1 MINFT
6 LSFDLRVPDL
16 GTAPQ
21 DIYSACLDMCEYG
34 DAARIPYVN
43 LMEHHGA
50 KDGYLPAPLVMA
62 AAVGARTQ
70 QMRIIVAAL
79 LLPLHDPV
87 AVAEQMAV
95 ADLASNGRLDVVF
108 GTGYVKSEFD
118 MFAKSMKDRGKALDE
133 GIPVIQRALS
143 GERFVY
149 NGRPIYVTPRPV
161 QRPYPLLYAG
171 GGVEASAK
179 RGARL
184 GIGFMPM
191 NPALIPL
198 YISECERLGNKP
210 GPIFTGLSWLHVSDT
225 PEKTRR
231 EVEPHILHYCR
242 SYAEFTDGASSSS
255 PFEGMTNMEAI
266 EKSGLF
272 YVVTPE
278 QCAKM
283 ALEAQKMQ
291 GRYSI
296 APLIGGLSPKVGW
309 KSLELLVDKVLPL
322 MGHGKLRTSVA
333 VASKSRTLKK
343 PKAKAASNKAVAK
356 KAVSKKAAKKKAGQK
371 KAPAKRPAAKA
382 KAKKSHRKGRRR

>member
-6 LSFDLRVPDL
+6 LSFDMRVPDL
-16 GTAPQ
+16 GTAPK
-21 DIYSACLDMCEYG
+21 DIYSAALDMCAYG
-34 DAARIPYVN
+34 DQAGIPYVN

-62 AAVGARTQ
+62 AAVAARTQ

-87 AVAEQMAV
+87 KVAEQMAV
-95 ADLASNGRLDVVF
+95 ADLISNGRLDVVF

-118 MFAKSMKDRGKALDE
+118 MFGRSMKDRGKALDE
-133 GIPVIQRALS
+133 GIPVIQRALQ
-143 GERFVY
+143 GERFVF
-149 NGRPIYVTPRPV
+149 NGRPVHVTPRPV
-161 QRPYPLLYAG
+161 QKPYPLLYAG

-191 NPALIPL
+191 NPALVPL
-198 YISECERLGNKP
+198 YISECERLGHKP
-210 GPIFTGLSWLHVSDT
+210 GPVFTGLNWLHVSDT
-225 PEKTRR
+225 PAKTRR
-231 EVEPHILHYCR
+231 EVEPHLLHYCR
-242 SYAEFTDGASSSS
+242 SYAEFTEGASSSS
-255 PFEGMTNMEAI
+255 PFEGMTTIEAI

-278 QCAKM
+278 ECAKM
-283 ALEAQKMQ
+283 AIETWKKMR
-291 GRYSI
+291 GRFSI

-322 MGHGKLRTSVA
+322 MGHGKQRTKVA
-333 VASKSRTLKK
+333 VG
-343 PKAKAASNKAVAK
+343 AKATTSRKT
-356 KAVSKKAAKKKAGQK
+356 KKAAIKKAARK
-371 KAPAKRPAAKA
+371 KAPAKRAAVRAKA
-382 KAKKSHRKGRRR
+382 KVKKSKAKRRR